1 MKQLPTI
8 PLLLKRLP
16 LAVLLILVFAG
27 GFLAGS
33 SPLSK
38 NGAALHDLV
47 SAIPSSLDDYTSLLE
62 KRTDSLLNQTSLHPQ
77 LLAELNQAVQD
88 AQTTFFYPQDPVFSQ
103 VQSIAGKEPYQHLQE
118 FLSGFEGLLYHL
130 SLTSP
135 EESAWRSDARIA
147 LLIQADEVLFVDLP
161 QGEGSFSAL
170 IDHLESQEGAQVREQ
185 FAAYVLSFPSAS

>member
-47 SAIPSSLDDYTSLLE
+47 SSIPSSLDNYTSLLE
-62 KRTDSLLNQTSLHPQ
+62 KRTHSLLNQTTFYPQ

-88 AQTTFFYPQDPVFSQ
+88 AQTAFFYPQDPVFSQ

-130 SLTSP
+130 SLTPP
-135 EESAWRSDARIA
+135 EESAWRSDPRIA
-147 LLIQADEVLFVDLP
+147 LLIQADEILFGDLP
-161 QGEGSFSAL
+161 QGEGCFSAL
-170 IDHLESQEGAQVREQ
+170 IDHLESQEGAQIREQ
-185 FAAYVLSFPSAS
+185 FAAYALSSPSAS

>member
-47 SAIPSSLDDYTSLLE
+47 HGIPSSLDDYTSLLE

-88 AQTTFFYPQDPVFSQ
+88 TQTAFFYPQDPVFSQ
-103 VQSIAGKEPYQHLQE
+103 VRSIAGKEPYQHLQE
-118 FLSGFEGLLYHL
+118 FLFGFEGLLYHL
-130 SLTSP
+130 SLTPP
-135 EESAWRSDARIA
+135 EESAWRSDPRIA
-147 LLIQADEVLFVDLP
+147 LLIQADEVLFGDLP
-161 QGEGSFSAL
+161 QGEGCFSAL

-185 FAAYVLSFPSAS
+185 FAAYALSSQAAS

>member
-8 PLLLKRLP
+8 PMLVKRIP

-47 SAIPSSLDDYTSLLE
+47 SSIPASLDKYTSLLE
-62 KRTDSLLNQTSLHPQ
+62 KRTDSLLNQTTFHPQ
-77 LLAELNQAVQD
+77 LLTELNQAVQD
-88 AQTTFFYPQDPVFSQ
+88 AQTAFFYPQDPVFSQ

-130 SLTSP
+130 SLTPP
-135 EESAWRSDARIA
+135 EESAWRSDPRIA
-147 LLIQADEVLFVDLP
+147 LLIETDEVLFGSLP
-161 QGEGSFSAL
+161 QGEGCFSAL
-170 IDHLESQEGAQVREQ
+170 IDHLESPEGTQVREQ
-185 FAAYVLSFPSAS
+185 FAAYALSSQTAS